1 MYKMPGREFED
12 RQMWEV
18 QAGESEHKQIRSK
31 KGTLVDGG
39 QEAPEPPLLSGA
51 RFPVP
56 GRGQVCVLRP
66 GIKSQGQTQWAS
78 GDQIQL

>member
-39 QEAPEPPLLSGA
+39 
-51 RFPVP
+51 
-56 GRGQVCVLRP
+56 
-66 GIKSQGQTQWAS
+66 
-78 GDQIQL
+78 